1 LIALKCI
8 HEFLKAVFLRVAL
21 DSLLDDEDV
30 WSASVEQRVK
40 RVITFDPTVG
50 SRLNF
55 YTSFRMPF
63 SLWLDWNR
71 YSVKRRSGRLDLSS
85 VSKEP

>member
-1 LIALKCI
+1 VLKCL
-8 HEFLKAVFLRVAL
+8 HEFLEAVLLRVAL
-21 DSLLDDEDV
+21 DFLLDDEDV
-30 WSASVEQRVK
+30 WSASLEKRLK
-40 RVITFDPTVG
+40 RVITFDPTVR

-63 SLWLDWNR
+63 SLWLFSNR
-71 YSVKRRSGRLDLSS
+71 YLVKRRSGLLDLSN